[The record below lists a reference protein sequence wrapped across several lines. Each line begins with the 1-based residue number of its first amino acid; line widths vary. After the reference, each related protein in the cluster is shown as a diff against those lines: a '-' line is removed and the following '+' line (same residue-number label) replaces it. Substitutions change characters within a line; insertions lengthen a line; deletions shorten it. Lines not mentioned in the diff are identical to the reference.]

1 MPQQILP
8 KDLAQRLE
16 SGEKFLLLDV
26 RQPWEH
32 QTTKIEGSVLVP
44 LGDLPQQHEAIA
56 LGPGQK
62 LVTYC
67 HHGVRSFDAAA
78 FLEQMGHGTVYSL
91 AGGIAAWSRDV
102 DPKVPTY

>member
-1 MPQQILP
+1 MPQQITP
-8 KDLAQRLE
+8 AELAQRLQA
-16 SGEKFLLLDV
+16 GEKFLLLDV

-32 QTTKIEGSVLVP
+32 QTTKIDGSVLIP
-44 LGDLPQQHEAIA
+44 LDQLPAQHEAIQ
-56 LGPGQK
+56 LEPGQK

-67 HHGVRSFDAAA
+67 HHGMRSFNAAA
-78 FLEQMGHGTVYSL
+78 FLEQTGHGTTWSL